1 MTLEEFPSLNALK
14 ENEEINYENVKII
27 IKELTEKLKKSTVK
41 LCKWQSAKAINEP
54 FSFRNN

>member
-41 LCKWQSAKAINEP
+41 PSKWQSAKTINQP
-54 FSFRNN
+54 FYFRNN